1 MRRKTNVEQDSSSF
15 QTSQLGRL
23 ISRTAPP
30 PKKRRR
36 LESLSPTRLI
46 VSSFLVVIVTGALL
60 LMLPFATR
68 NGITPVQAF
77 FTATSATCV
86 TGLVVLDTY
95 QGFTLFGQTV
105 VICLIQIGGLSLVT
119 LASFFTLALR
129 RRVGFRSMKLA
140 SESIGTSNVAE
151 ARGLLLVVMKLA
163 AFFEGLGFLLLLP
176 VFVPEYGAEGIFI
189 SIFLSIS
196 AFCNAGFDILGRTQS
211 YVSLMGYA
219 SNWYVQGIIMFLI
232 VAGGLGFLV
241 WHDLGQ
247 WRKTHHLSIHTKV
260 VLFCTILLI
269 VGGTVGFAFLEWN
282 NPATLGG
289 MTAGD
294 KIVNSM
300 FQSIS
305 ARTAGFNTIDLAS
318 MSSITKCMLCVL
330 MFIGAAP
337 GGTGGGIKVTTFSV
351 ILVTVAS
358 VVTGREDAQI
368 FRRRIDK
375 KTVYQALSIA
385 MLSLGVV
392 IFVTL
397 VVFFNCGEV
406 ISPLDCLYEVV
417 SAFGTVGCSV
427 GVTGQMHPLALIITM
442 ITMFIGRVGPVSL
455 AISLASQR
463 REQGKFDILP
473 EGKISVG

>member
-1 MRRKTNVEQDSSSF
+1 MEQDSSSF

-163 AFFEGLGFLLLLP
+163 AFFESLGFLLLLP

-305 ARTAGFNTIDLAS
+305 ARTAGFNTVDLAS

>member
-1 MRRKTNVEQDSSSF
+1 MEQDSSSF

-176 VFVPEYGAEGIFI
+176 VFVPEYGVEGIFI

-219 SNWYVQGIIMFLI
+219 SNWYVQSIIMFLI

>member
-1 MRRKTNVEQDSSSF
+1 MEQDSNSF

-219 SNWYVQGIIMFLI
+219 SNWYVQSIIMFLI

-305 ARTAGFNTIDLAS
+305 ARTAGFNTVDLAS

>member
-1 MRRKTNVEQDSSSF
+1 MEQDSSSF

-60 LMLPFATR
+60 FMLPFATR

-196 AFCNAGFDILGRTQS
+196 AFCNAGFDILGRPQS

-294 KIVNSM
+294 KIVNSL

-351 ILVTVAS
+351 IMVPVAS
-358 VVTGREDAQI
+358 VVNGREDAQI

>member
-1 MRRKTNVEQDSSSF
+1 MSKNNVKQDSRSF

-294 KIVNSM
+294 KIVNSL

>member
-1 MRRKTNVEQDSSSF
+1 MEQDSSSF

-30 PKKRRR
+30 PQKRRR

>member
-1 MRRKTNVEQDSSSF
+1 MEQDSSSF

-60 LMLPFATR
+60 LMLPFSTR

-289 MTAGD
+289 MTAGN

>member
-1 MRRKTNVEQDSSSF
+1 MEQDSSSF
-15 QTSQLGRL
+15 QTSQLVRL

>member
-1 MRRKTNVEQDSSSF
+1 
-15 QTSQLGRL
+15 
-23 ISRTAPP
+23 
-30 PKKRRR
+30 
-36 LESLSPTRLI
+36 
-46 VSSFLVVIVTGALL
+46 
-60 LMLPFATR
+60 
-68 NGITPVQAF
+68 
-77 FTATSATCV
+77 
-86 TGLVVLDTY
+86 
-95 QGFTLFGQTV
+95 
-105 VICLIQIGGLSLVT
+105 
-119 LASFFTLALR
+119 
-129 RRVGFRSMKLA
+129 
-140 SESIGTSNVAE
+140 
-151 ARGLLLVVMKLA
+151 
-163 AFFEGLGFLLLLP
+163 
-176 VFVPEYGAEGIFI
+176 
-189 SIFLSIS
+189 
-196 AFCNAGFDILGRTQS
+196 
-211 YVSLMGYA
+211 
-219 SNWYVQGIIMFLI
+219 MFLI

>member
-1 MRRKTNVEQDSSSF
+1 MEQDSSSF

-219 SNWYVQGIIMFLI
+219 SNWYVQSIIMFLI

-337 GGTGGGIKVTTFSV
+337 GGTGGGIKVTAFSV

>member
-1 MRRKTNVEQDSSSF
+1 MEQDSSSF

-46 VSSFLVVIVTGALL
+46 VSSFVVVIVTGALL

-294 KIVNSM
+294 KIVNSL

>member
-1 MRRKTNVEQDSSSF
+1 MEQDSSSF

-294 KIVNSM
+294 KIVNSL

-397 VVFFNCGEV
+397 VVFFNCGEI

>member
-1 MRRKTNVEQDSSSF
+1 VEQDSSSF

-219 SNWYVQGIIMFLI
+219 SNWYVQSIIMFLI

>member
-1 MRRKTNVEQDSSSF
+1 MEQNGSNPF
-15 QTSQLGRL
+15 QSSQLDHLLNRV
-23 ISRTAPP
+23 AND
-30 PKKRRR
+30 PKKRRHR
-36 LESLSPTRLI
+36 MEQISPTRLI
-46 VSSFLVVIVTGALL
+46 VSSFLLVILTGTLL
-60 LMLPFATR
+60 LLLPFSTR
-68 NGITPVQAF
+68 NGIRVVDAF

-95 QGFTLFGQTV
+95 QGFTAFGQGV
-105 VICLIQIGGLSLVT
+105 IICLIQIGGLSLVT

-140 SESIGTSNVAE
+140 SESIGASNVAD
-151 ARGLLLVVMKLA
+151 ARRLLLVVMKLA
-163 AFFEGLGFLLLLP
+163 AFFEGLGALLLMP
-176 VFVPEYGAEGIFI
+176 VFVPRFGLEGIFV
-189 SIFLSIS
+189 SVFLAIS
-196 AFCNAGFDILGRTQS
+196 AFCNAGFDILGRAAP
-211 YVSLMGYA
+211 YVSLMDYA
-219 SNWYVQGIIMFLI
+219 TNWYVQLVIMFLI

-241 WHDLGQ
+241 WHDLSQ
-247 WRKTHHLSIHTKV
+247 WPKTRHLSLHTKV

-269 VGGTVGFAFLEWN
+269 LGGTLGFAFLEWN
-282 NPATLGG
+282 NPATIGQFS
-289 MTAGD
+289 TGD
-294 KIVNSM
+294 KLVNSM

-318 MSSITKCMLCVL
+318 MTPITKCMLSIL

-375 KTVYQALSIA
+375 KTVYQALSIS
-385 MLSLGVV
+385 MLSLCVV
-392 IFVTL
+392 IVSTL
-397 VVFFNCGEV
+397 FVVFYNGGAGD
-406 ISPLDCLYEVV
+406 PLDCLYELV
-417 SAFGTVGCSV
+417 SAFATVGCSV
-427 GVTGQMHPLALIITM
+427 GVTGRMEPLALVVTM

>member
-1 MRRKTNVEQDSSSF
+1 MEQDSSSF

-305 ARTAGFNTIDLAS
+305 ARTAGFNTVDLAS

>member
-1 MRRKTNVEQDSSSF
+1 MEQDSSSF

-219 SNWYVQGIIMFLI
+219 SNWYVQSIIMFLI

>member
-1 MRRKTNVEQDSSSF
+1 MEQDSSSF

-219 SNWYVQGIIMFLI
+219 SNWYVQGIIMYQI
-232 VAGGLGFLV
+232 EAGG
-241 WHDLGQ
+241 
-247 WRKTHHLSIHTKV
+247 
-260 VLFCTILLI
+260 
-269 VGGTVGFAFLEWN
+269 
-282 NPATLGG
+282 
-289 MTAGD
+289 
-294 KIVNSM
+294 
-300 FQSIS
+300 
-305 ARTAGFNTIDLAS
+305 
-318 MSSITKCMLCVL
+318 
-330 MFIGAAP
+330 
-337 GGTGGGIKVTTFSV
+337 
-351 ILVTVAS
+351 
-358 VVTGREDAQI
+358 
-368 FRRRIDK
+368 
-375 KTVYQALSIA
+375 
-385 MLSLGVV
+385 
-392 IFVTL
+392 
-397 VVFFNCGEV
+397 
-406 ISPLDCLYEVV
+406 
-417 SAFGTVGCSV
+417 
-427 GVTGQMHPLALIITM
+427 
-442 ITMFIGRVGPVSL
+442 
-455 AISLASQR
+455 QR
-463 REQGKFDILP
+463 
-473 EGKISVG
+473 

>member
-1 MRRKTNVEQDSSSF
+1 VEQDSSSF

-305 ARTAGFNTIDLAS
+305 ARTAGFNTVDLAS

-397 VVFFNCGEV
+397 VVFFNCGEI